1 MKTKTQEFIHKY
13 SKSIQKNIS
22 QGKIIKGMDTYAA
35 SLAGGAY
42 FYRVIADEEVWD
54 KDTDPNII
62 IKTQVTKPD
71 NSQIWMTFQ
80 NTTQYPQKGLQ
91 AFRVE
96 FQRGK
101 VININNITK
110 DTSC

>member
-1 MKTKTQEFIHKY
+1 MK
-13 SKSIQKNIS
+13 
-22 QGKIIKGMDTYAA
+22 KITIGMNTREA

-62 IKTQVTKPD
+62 IKTQATQPD
-71 NSQIWMTFQ
+71 NSHIWMTFQ
-80 NTTQYPQKGLQ
+80 NETQYLDKGLQ
-91 AFRVE
+91 TFQVE

-101 VININNITK
+101 VINIKNITK

>member
-1 MKTKTQEFIHKY
+1 MK
-13 SKSIQKNIS
+13 
-22 QGKIIKGMDTYAA
+22 KITIGMNTNEA

-42 FYRVIADEEVWD
+42 FYRVIADEDVWD

-80 NTTQYPQKGLQ
+80 NASQYPDKGLQ
-91 AFRVE
+91 TFQVE
-96 FQRGK
+96 FQKGK
-101 VININNITK
+101 VVDIKNISK

>member
-1 MKTKTQEFIHKY
+1 MNQITL
-13 SKSIQKNIS
+13 
-22 QGKIIKGMDTYAA
+22 GMNTIEA

-54 KDTDPNII
+54 KDTDPTII
-62 IKTQVTKPD
+62 IKTQVTQPD

-80 NTTQYPQKGLQ
+80 NTTQYPEKGVQ
-91 AFRVE
+91 TFQVE

-101 VININNITK
+101 VINIKNISK
-110 DTSC
+110 ESPC

>member
-1 MKTKTQEFIHKY
+1 MKTTTQSL
-13 SKSIQKNIS
+13 SKKQITL
-22 QGKIIKGMDTYAA
+22 GMNTIEA

-62 IKTQVTKPD
+62 IKTQATQPD

-80 NTTQYPQKGLQ
+80 NATQYPEKGVQ
-91 AFRVE
+91 TFQVE
-96 FQRGK
+96 FQHGK
-101 VININNITK
+101 VISINNI
-110 DTSC
+110 SEESPC

>member
-1 MKTKTQEFIHKY
+1 M
-13 SKSIQKNIS
+13 N
-22 QGKIIKGMDTYAA
+22 KITIGMNTHEA

-42 FYRVIADEEVWD
+42 FFRVIADENVWD

-62 IKTQVTKPD
+62 IKTQATKPD

-80 NTTQYPQKGLQ
+80 NATQYAEKGLQ
-91 AFRVE
+91 TFQVE
-96 FQRGK
+96 FQKGK
-101 VININNITK
+101 VVGIKNITK

>member
-1 MKTKTQEFIHKY
+1 MEET
-13 SKSIQKNIS
+13 IS
-22 QGKIIKGMDTYAA
+22 QAISTKQIILGMNTHEAN
-35 SLAGGAY
+35 LAGGAY

-80 NTTQYPQKGLQ
+80 NETQYPKKGLQ
-91 AFRVE
+91 TFRVE
-96 FQRGK
+96 FQKGR
-101 VININNITK
+101 VVNIKNITK
-110 DTSC
+110 DTTC

>member
-1 MKTKTQEFIHKY
+1 M
-13 SKSIQKNIS
+13 N
-22 QGKIIKGMDTYAA
+22 KITIGMNTNEA

-42 FYRVIADEEVWD
+42 FFRVIADENVWD

-80 NTTQYPQKGLQ
+80 NATQYKDRGLQ
-91 AFRVE
+91 TFQVE

-101 VININNITK
+101 VVDIKNITK
-110 DTSC
+110 DKSC

>member
-1 MKTKTQEFIHKY
+1 MKPTTQALSENQITL
-13 SKSIQKNIS
+13 
-22 QGKIIKGMDTYAA
+22 GMNTNEA

-42 FYRVIADEEVWD
+42 FFRVIADENVWD

-80 NTTQYPQKGLQ
+80 NETQYPDKGLQ
-91 AFRVE
+91 TFQVE
-96 FQRGK
+96 FQKGK
-101 VININNITK
+101 IVDIKNISK
-110 DTSC
+110 DTPC